1 MLRDDHVRDLSSA
14 PSAADPRSPRLR
26 RAGAKA
32 VLFGPAAPAALPF
45 EVVESKIRIPPLLA
59 GTVSRTA
66 LVNRLRAAGA
76 FPLVL
81 VVAPAGYG
89 KTTLLSQWATRDAR
103 PFAWV
108 SLDERDNDPV
118 AFLRHVAAALDQVES
133 VPASALEPLR
143 EDEKSAPTR
152 ALPRLV
158 KAIAARRVPFVLVLD
173 GADLL
178 TRQSTAAVTE
188 LVKHIPAGSMI
199 VLSGRVLP
207 KLPVAALRV
216 GGPLLEIGPYE
227 LALSRREA
235 EILLRAAGRR
245 AERRG
250 DRRALGAN
258 RGLGGRPLPCGPR
271 ARERDRNRQAARRLR
286 RHRGRSLLRRLLP
299 LRVPLTARAG
309 ATDVPAPHVGA
320 RDDVRPALR
329 CRSGAE
335 GIGSRA
341 GGARGGEPLRGAA
354 RPAPGL
360 LSLPPPLPRPA
371 PAGAGRAR
379 AWSWFRRSTSA
390 RPTGSRPRE
399 TPSRRST
406 TRTGP
411 ATRTAPPESSAR
423 SP

>member
-32 VLFGPAAPAALPF
+32 VLYGPAAPAALPF

-108 SLDERDNDPV
+108 SIDEHDNDPV

-152 ALPRLV
+152 ALPRLA

-178 TRQSTAAVTE
+178 TRESTAAVAE

-199 VLSGRVLP
+199 VLSGRVLRNYRWP
-207 KLPVAALRV
+207 LFAWVARCSRSA
-216 GGPLLEIGPYE
+216 PYE

-235 EILLRAAGRR
+235 EILLRAAGVELKEEEI
-245 AERRG
+245 AELFERTEG
-250 DRRALGAN
+250 WPAGLYLAALASTTTAV
-258 RGLGGRPLPCGPR
+258 PR
-271 ARERDRNRQAARRLR
+271 TASPRKPS
-286 RHRGRSLLRRLLP
+286 RSP
-299 LRVPLTARAG
+299 GTTATSPTTSAPSTSPARAG
-309 ATDVPAPHVGA
+309 APDVPSPHVGA

-329 CRSGAE
+329 CRPGAE
-335 GIGSRA
+335 GIGSRT
-341 GGARGGEPLRGAA
+341 GGVEAANLFVVPLDRHRGSYRYHHLFRDLLQRELEEPSLSSSGAQPARSRLVRS
-354 RPAPGL
+354 PG
-360 LSLPPPLPRPA
+360 
-371 PAGAGRAR
+371 
-379 AWSWFRRSTSA
+379 RRRVDAHFSH
-390 RPTGSRPRE
+390 
-399 TPSRRST
+399 
-406 TRTGP
+406 GP
-411 ATRTAPPESSAR
+411 ETRTAPPESSAR